1 MIVHLAVAIKIVEG
15 QLARNKNLFNCPEK
29 IGIEIED
36 MIYQVG
42 NKLSDGQLCRAKLLA
57 ALRAESGI
65 YCFFKIAIRASHQS
79 YCREYTLRL
88 IVKLVNELKRRSLIT
103 PA

>member
-15 QLARNKNLFNCPEK
+15 QLARNKDLLNCPEK

-42 NKLSDGQLCRAKLLA
+42 NKLSDGQLCRSEFLA
-57 ALRAESGI
+57 ALRAEPCI
-65 YCFFKIAIRASHQS
+65 YGFFKIAIGACHG
-79 YCREYTLRL
+79 
-88 IVKLVNELKRRSLIT
+88 SLPLSKVIFDT
-103 PA
+103 G